1 LYRRHKEAKR
11 KSIVRLIP
19 YEVWLGEFEQTKS
32 VERQTK
38 IAEIQGK
45 KVKRSYDAVFAQE
58 MKKRLEKQ
66 LNAEEVITTAFM
78 AKVETLVEKNG
89 VARTPE
95 LYNQVLRSVNENK
108 ALPILFVWG
117 PPYEGQG
124 ENTTLFEESTPE
136 SEMAQ
141 QIEKVIFD
149 LSVGINIR
157 PILIFADSYGI
168 EINGMHPNV
177 VQTYLNTLRKRFC
190 SFTEVIP
197 WSFVRAE
204 NREDY
209 ENFVAEAMRQN
220 ITVSDEN
227 IHNATQVQAKLGR
240 SITQAVARSLA
251 LQYKKER
258 LAEGL
263 LLTKGFWLNGER
275 VDNVIKLATAPS
287 RFRND
292 EPYEEDLPRMYIKN
306 MTRAAWNRPR
316 R

>member
-1 LYRRHKEAKR
+1 
-11 KSIVRLIP
+11 
-19 YEVWLGEFEQTKS
+19 
-32 VERQTK
+32 
-38 IAEIQGK
+38 
-45 KVKRSYDAVFAQE
+45 
-58 MKKRLEKQ
+58 
-66 LNAEEVITTAFM
+66 
-78 AKVETLVEKNG
+78 
-89 VARTPE
+89 
-95 LYNQVLRSVNENK
+95 
-108 ALPILFVWG
+108 
-117 PPYEGQG
+117 
-124 ENTTLFEESTPE
+124 
-136 SEMAQ
+136 
-141 QIEKVIFD
+141 
-149 LSVGINIR
+149 
-157 PILIFADSYGI
+157 
-168 EINGMHPNV
+168 
-177 VQTYLNTLRKRFC
+177 
-190 SFTEVIP
+190 
-197 WSFVRAE
+197 
-204 NREDY
+204 
-209 ENFVAEAMRQN
+209 MRQN